1 MSRTHVSRRSSS
13 GPRVAQ
19 RPKVGRTLRV
29 LCYHRVAD
37 PARTPGLDP
46 SLVSATPKTFRSQMR
61 HLSRHYRVVTLDE
74 VLAAF
79 RGGQLLP
86 HRAVLLT
93 FDDAYRDFADEAW
106 PILRDLALPATLFVP
121 TAYPGHPD
129 RAFWWDRLHRIM
141 EVRDGAGRGEGS
153 RRNAPRG
160 PAPRDYRARLK
171 GLSHQEAVAM
181 VDRMEASGPA
191 PSAPGSEP
199 PAVLD
204 WDELRELGKEGVSLG
219 AHTRWHSAL
228 TRATEETIREE
239 LRGSLEDLRS
249 RVEGVPIIV
258 SYPYGLHD
266 DRIIRIAREEGFDL
280 GFTCLGGLN
289 RVGRT
294 DPLRL
299 RRTTVSLRTTPL
311 LFRVRMLP
319 WFATLD
325 RWRHGVK
332 TAISPGSRPSPEEI
346 LRVLAG
352 AMPGPVPQPR

>member
-1 MSRTHVSRRSSS
+1 MSQTHVSLRSSS
-13 GPRVAQ
+13 GPRVAV
-19 RPKVGRTLRV
+19 RREGGRTLRI

-46 SLVSATPKTFRSQMR
+46 SLVSATPTTFRSQML

-79 RGGQLLP
+79 RGGRLLP
-86 HRAVLLT
+86 QRAVLLT

-106 PILRDLALPATLFVP
+106 PVLRDLDLPATLFVP
-121 TAYPGHPD
+121 TAYPGRPD
-129 RAFWWDRLHRIM
+129 RPFWWDRLHRIM
-141 EVRDGAGRGEGS
+141 DNRNGSERGEVS
-153 RRNAPRG
+153 RRDRPRQ
-160 PAPRDYRARLK
+160 PAARNVRARLK

-181 VDRMEASGPA
+181 VDRLEASR
-191 PSAPGSEP
+191 EP
-199 PAVLD
+199 PPASSSGPSVVLD
-204 WDELRELGKEGVSLG
+204 WDELRELGREGVSLG

-228 TRATEETIREE
+228 TRATEEAIREE

-249 RVEGVPIIV
+249 QVEDVPIII

-266 DRIIRIAREEGFDL
+266 DRTIRIAREEGFDL

-311 LFRVRMLP
+311 LFRLRMLP

-332 TAISPGSRPSPEEI
+332 ATLSPGSRLSPEEI
-346 LRVLAG
+346 LRALASVVSF
-352 AMPGPVPQPR
+352 PVPQPR

>member
-1 MSRTHVSRRSSS
+1 MSRTRVSLRSSS
-13 GPRVAQ
+13 GPRGAQ
-19 RPKVGRTLRV
+19 RPKGGRTLRI

-79 RGGQLLP
+79 RGGRALP

-106 PILRDLALPATLFVP
+106 PVLRDLDLPATLFVP
-121 TAYPGHPD
+121 TAYPGRPD

-141 EVRDGAGRGEGS
+141 EGRNGPGPGEDSRQDGP
-153 RRNAPRG
+153 RR
-160 PAPRDYRARLK
+160 PAPRKFRARLK

-181 VDRMEASGPA
+181 VDRLEASGPPP
-191 PSAPGSEP
+191 PSSSSEP
-199 PAVLD
+199 PVVLD
-204 WDELRELGKEGVSLG
+204 WDELRELGREGVSLG

-228 TRATEETIREE
+228 TRATEETIRAE

-249 RVEGVPIIV
+249 RVEDVPIIV

-299 RRTTVSLRTTPL
+299 RRTTVNLRTTPL
-311 LFRVRMLP
+311 LFRLRMLP

-332 TAISPGSRPSPEEI
+332 TSLSPGSRLSPEEI
-346 LRVLAG
+346 LRALAG
-352 AMPGPVPQPR
+352 AMPGRVPQPR